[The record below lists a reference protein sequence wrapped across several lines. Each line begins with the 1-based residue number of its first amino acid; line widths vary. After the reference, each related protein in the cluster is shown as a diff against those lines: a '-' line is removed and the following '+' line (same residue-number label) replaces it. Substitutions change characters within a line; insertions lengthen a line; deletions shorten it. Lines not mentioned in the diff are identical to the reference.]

1 MTCRVARVLQDPP
14 RIDLISCSECGSS
27 DLEVCYASNTLGPA
41 PVPGLRPNHGRMRTV
56 GGSPDKVALVGATSR
71 LKR

>member
-27 DLEVCYASNTLGPA
+27 DLEVCYASNTLGPHLCQA
-41 PVPGLRPNHGRMRTV
+41 CAQTMVECGPWEEARTRSPLWEQPV
-56 GGSPDKVALVGATSR
+56 A
-71 LKR
+71 